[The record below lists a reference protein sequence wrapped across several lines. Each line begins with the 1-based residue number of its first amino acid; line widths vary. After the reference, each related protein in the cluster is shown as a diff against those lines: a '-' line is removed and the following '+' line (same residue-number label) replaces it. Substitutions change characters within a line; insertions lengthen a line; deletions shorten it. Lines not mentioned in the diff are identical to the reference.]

1 VLENYGFEPK
11 SLYNADIR
19 SAGLRARYDVI
30 VLPDMSSGQL
40 MEGFHIGIVPGQYVG
55 GIEQDGLDNLRA
67 FVRAG
72 GTLVALNQAASALIP
87 LMSLPVT
94 NALEGAKS
102 DKFFCSGALLR
113 VEQESPDLPIN
124 FGVPESPVVMYQR
137 GPVFVPQPGFQG
149 AVLARYAK
157 ATNPLESGLL
167 LHPEAIEDKAAAVE
181 LQYGKGHI
189 LLYGFKPQFRGQS
202 HGAYRYLFNALYSY
216 DQPPLPKV
224 NVPATKEMAAPAPE
238 AARTSRAP
246 GGASSSEPNS
256 R

>member
-1 VLENYGFEPK
+1 
-11 SLYNADIR
+11 
-19 SAGLRARYDVI
+19 
-30 VLPDMSSGQL
+30 
-40 MEGFHIGIVPGQYVG
+40 
-55 GIEQDGLDNLRA
+55 
-67 FVRAG
+67 
-72 GTLVALNQAASALIP
+72 
-87 LMSLPVT
+87 
-94 NALEGAKS
+94 
-102 DKFFCSGALLR
+102 
-113 VEQESPDLPIN
+113 
-124 FGVPESPVVMYQR
+124 MYQR
-137 GPVFVPQPGFQG
+137 GPVFVPAAGFQG

-224 NVPATKEMAAPAPE
+224 NVPAAKEPAVAAAAPE
-238 AARTSRAP
+238 GGRRGSGAAAAEP
-246 GGASSSEPNS
+246 PNS

>member
-1 VLENYGFEPK
+1 
-11 SLYNADIR
+11 
-19 SAGLRARYDVI
+19 
-30 VLPDMSSGQL
+30 MSSGQL

-72 GTLVALNQAASALIP
+72 GTLVALNQTAAALIP

-113 VEQESPDLPIN
+113 VEQENAELPMN
-124 FGVPESPVVMYQR
+124 FGVPESPVVMFQR
-137 GPVFVPQPGFQG
+137 GPVFVPLPGFQG

-216 DQPPLPKV
+216 DQGPMPKL
-224 NVPATKEMAAPAPE
+224 NVPQPVKEAATATPEGGRGPRGGAAPAPE
-238 AARTSRAP
+238 PDNR
-246 GGASSSEPNS
+246 
-256 R
+256 